1 MAQRKGSDRL
11 VETVG
16 SGVAEIVPDPDRDT
30 AYTLLLDGAPQSHV
44 DLADPTHL
52 QFEYIRR
59 MAAVIDLSAPAGAP
73 LRALHLGGGALTLPR
88 YIAATRPGSAQ
99 RVIEIDGPLVELVRR
114 ALPLPPKAN
123 LRVRI
128 ADARE
133 AVAGMRD
140 AGYDV
145 IVLDVFA
152 GARTP
157 AHLASVE
164 FLTDVARVLAPTG
177 RLIANIADGP
187 PLRYARAQVATIRAA
202 LPEACLVA
210 DASVL
215 RGRRFGNLVVVA
227 GRTAPPTAELTRRA
241 AGDWFPG
248 RVEIDLDRFAGGAA
262 PVTDSNAVASPPPPA
277 GLFGNRT

>member
-1 MAQRKGSDRL
+1 M

-16 SGVAEIVPDPDRDT
+16 SGVAELVPDPDHHS

-52 QFEYIRR
+52 LFEYVRR
-59 MAAVIDLSAPAGAP
+59 MAAAIDLIAPPGEP

-99 RVIEIDGPLVELVRR
+99 RVVEIDGPLVELVRR
-114 ALPLPPKAN
+114 SLPLPPRAN
-123 LRVRI
+123 VRVRV
-128 ADARE
+128 ADARA
-133 AVAGMRD
+133 AVEGMRD
-140 AGYDV
+140 AGYDL

-164 FLTDVARVLAPTG
+164 FLRDVARVLDPAG
-177 RLIANIADGP
+177 WLIANIADGP
-187 PLRYARAQVATIRAA
+187 PLRYARGQVATIRAA

-215 RGRRFGNLVVVA
+215 RGRRFGNLVVLA
-227 GRTAPPTAELTRRA
+227 GRTPPPIAELTRRA

-248 RVEIDLDRFAGGAA
+248 RVETALDRFSGGAA
-262 PVTDSNAVASPPPPA
+262 PVTDSDAVASPSPPA
-277 GLFGNRT
+277 GLFSNRK